1 MIDTLD
7 TSSPTLTVPPRMA
20 LLFNALAAGAI
31 TAATLL
37 PFISVVFW
45 LSVGTEDAASM
56 AGLPQAS
63 LPDIT
68 MVQRLVA
75 SLVALVVTLPMAW
88 GLVRLR
94 ACLVSLADGR
104 PFTPS
109 GVAGLRDF
117 ALGGMLAA
125 LAKLIGHTSMALV
138 LTWNAEPGQRQLL
151 LRIDSDML
159 LLAMFA
165 GTVAALAWAMEQ
177 AAILAEENSQF
188 V

>member
-1 MIDTLD
+1 MTPAAATAPPMAVPRRMTL
-7 TSSPTLTVPPRMA
+7 
-20 LLFNALAAGAI
+20 LLNGLAVAAAP
-31 TAATLL
+31 AATLL
-37 PFISVVFW
+37 PFISVVSW
-45 LSVGTEDAASM
+45 LSIGTQDAADM
-56 AGLPQAS
+56 AGLPLAS

-68 MVQRLVA
+68 MVQRLMA
-75 SLVALVVTLPMAW
+75 SLVALMVSLPMAW

-94 ACLVSLADGR
+94 ACLVSLAAGR

-109 GVAGLRDF
+109 GIAGLRDF

-125 LAKLIGHTSMALV
+125 LAKLIGHTAMALV
-138 LTWNAEPGQRQLL
+138 LTWNAAPGQRQLV
-151 LRIDSDML
+151 LRVDSDML

>member
-1 MIDTLD
+1 MFDTLD
-7 TSSPTLTVPPRMA
+7 TNAPPVTVPPRMA
-20 LLFNALAAGAI
+20 LLFNGLAAAAI

-37 PFISVVFW
+37 PFIAMVFW
-45 LSVGTEDAASM
+45 LSVGTEDAAAM
-56 AGLPQAS
+56 TGLPMAS

-68 MVQRLVA
+68 MAQRLVA
-75 SLVALVVTLPMAW
+75 SLVALVVSLPMAW

-94 ACLVSLADGR
+94 ACLVSLAAGR

-109 GVAGLRDF
+109 GIAGLRDF

-125 LAKLIGHTSMALV
+125 FAKLLGHTAMALV
-138 LTWNAEPGQRQLL
+138 LTWNAAPGQRHLV

-177 AAILAEENSQF
+177 AALLAEENSQF